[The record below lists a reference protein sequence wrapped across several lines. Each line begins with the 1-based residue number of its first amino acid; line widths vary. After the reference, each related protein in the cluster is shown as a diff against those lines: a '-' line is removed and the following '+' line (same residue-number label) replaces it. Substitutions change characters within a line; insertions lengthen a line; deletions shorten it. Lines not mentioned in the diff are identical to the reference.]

1 MKFRLL
7 AAILV
12 ILLAVGGVSAGQ
24 TAAET
29 VCVVFFYTDDDTG
42 QTALEAMQA
51 LDQNLSV
58 MEVVYYN
65 VSLQAGLLDSALS
78 AYAIEVEPPIAFV
91 ANAYFEING
100 TVQEIQSV
108 ILQLKTVVLTLAAR
122 GGTPCPFSDDGEVL
136 FPRPVC
142 IFAVFDDGESK
153 EIIDRFRA
161 ALNDNISY
169 LQLTLLDI
177 RLPENQTMLEKLA
190 AHLKQEIASPSL
202 VIGET
207 VWNLS
212 NTSLDTVIADALHHA
227 LMGADCTPIQGGGV
241 KSICVILLY
250 SPTCH
255 TCVEAKDAL
264 DDLSTQYPLNVSL
277 YTTLSDTGLDL
288 LFKYYNAFDVPDTEK
303 GSFALFI
310 GDRHYGDVDDFDG
323 LEAYIQQ
330 HIDGGL
336 ECPEPAEEGN
346 AEERVREFT
355 LLTVIA
361 GGLIDGIN
369 PCAFATLIFFIAYLE
384 RMRQGKKAL
393 LTIGLSFSAA
403 VFVGYF
409 LIGIGVM
416 EFYYG
421 IEKIGV
427 VSEYVYLFAGL
438 FALILAIFNIGD
450 YLRMGRNEKPMLQL
464 PRFLKRRRGRI
475 IRVLTEERGIL
486 MLAGLAF
493 ATGLGIS
500 LLEFVCTGQILLPIM
515 AVIKSASSLRATA
528 IGYLILY
535 TSMFIL
541 PLLII
546 LGLFYKGFTSQKLGE
561 MQKRRQGLVKL
572 LTAVVLGIV
581 GIYMLYISLG

>member
-1 MKFRLL
+1 
-7 AAILV
+7 V
-12 ILLAVGGVSAGQ
+12 Q
-24 TAAET
+24 ET
-29 VCVVFFYTDDDTG
+29 EGAVCVVFFYTDDHTG
-42 QTALEAMQA
+42 QAALEAMQV
-51 LDQNLSV
+51 LDQNISV
-58 MEVVYYN
+58 MKVIYYN
-65 VSLQAGLLDSALS
+65 VSLHTGLLDSALS
-78 AYAIEVEPPIAFV
+78 AYAIEVEPPLAFV
-91 ANAYFEING
+91 ANSYFKING
-100 TVQEIQSV
+100 TIQEMKSVVQ
-108 ILQLKTVVLTLAAR
+108 QLKAMVLALAAR
-122 GGTPCPFSDDGEVL
+122 GGTPCPFTDDGEVL

-142 IFAVFDDGESK
+142 IFAVYDNIESK
-153 EIIDRFRA
+153 GTINRFYA
-161 ALNDNISY
+161 ALNENISD
-169 LQLTLLDI
+169 LHLTLVDARI
-177 RLPENQTMLEKLA
+177 SENQITAEQLGVR
-190 AHLKQEIASPSL
+190 LKQHIPSPSM

-212 NTSLDTVIADALHHA
+212 NTSAGTVVEDALYHA
-227 LMGADCTPIQGGGV
+227 LVGVDCTPIQEDV
-241 KSICVILLY
+241 KSICAILLY

-255 TCVEAKDAL
+255 TCVDAKDAL
-264 DDLSTQYPLNVSL
+264 EGLSTKYHLNVTL

-310 GDRHYGDVDDFDG
+310 GNRHYGDIDDFDD
-323 LEAYIQQ
+323 LEVYIQQ
-330 HIDGGL
+330 HIDSGL

-346 AEERVREFT
+346 AEERIREFT

-369 PCAFATLIFFIAYLE
+369 PCAFATLVFFIAYLE
-384 RMRQGKKAL
+384 RVRQGKKAL

-421 IEKIGV
+421 IEKIGI

-438 FALILAIFNIGD
+438 FALILAVFNIGD
-450 YLRMGRNEKPMLQL
+450 YLRMERNEKPVLQL
-464 PRFLKRRRGRI
+464 PRFLKRRRVRI
-475 IRVLTEERGIL
+475 IRVITEERGIL

-515 AVIKSASSLRATA
+515 AVIKSASSMRATA

-546 LGLFYKGFTSQKLGE
+546 LGLFYKGFSSQKLGE
-561 MQKRRQGLVKL
+561 MQKQRQGLVKL
-572 LTAVVLGIV
+572 LTAIVLGFV
-581 GIYMLYISLG
+581 GAYMLYISIG